1 MPATG
6 PAPHSGPG
14 YQCELPRTMPGLL
27 RWAAHL
33 SWTPS
38 RLEDRGWRGL
48 GATCHL
54 QALPCMPTDP
64 RPPSPA
70 DPGKS
75 WTLFPPRTSSLQ
87 TGEER
92 AAAQAQVQGE
102 GVGQGGAG
110 RGPGSGRGLSPASL
124 LSRDWSSSDTFRNT
138 SSRVVSISPKL
149 LRCRASKLRSRCCG
163 RAGEARTPWATGPE
177 HHPSAGPASR
187 YLEETLE
194 GPLSGGLT
202 GQDVG
207 EFGARV

>member
-102 GVGQGGAG
+102 GVGRGGAQAVGGASHRPRCSPGTGPPPTPSGTPPPGSCPSARSCSGAG
-110 RGPGSGRGLSPASL
+110 RPSCAPGAVGGLVRLARPGPRGRDTTLPLAPPPATWKRRSKAPFLAASL
-124 LSRDWSSSDTFRNT
+124 
-138 SSRVVSISPKL
+138 
-149 LRCRASKLRSRCCG
+149 G
-163 RAGEARTPWATGPE
+163 RM
-177 HHPSAGPASR
+177 
-187 YLEETLE
+187 
-194 GPLSGGLT
+194 
-202 GQDVG
+202 
-207 EFGARV
+207 